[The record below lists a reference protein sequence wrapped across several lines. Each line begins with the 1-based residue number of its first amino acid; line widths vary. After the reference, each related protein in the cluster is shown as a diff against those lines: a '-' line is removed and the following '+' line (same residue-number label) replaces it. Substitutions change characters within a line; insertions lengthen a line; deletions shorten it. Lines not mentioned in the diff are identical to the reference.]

1 MTSSLADL
9 FVDISRQWTPPPDWT
24 VSQWADN
31 VRRLSSEASAEP
43 GRWVTGRAE
52 YQRGI
57 MDAIND
63 PLTERVV
70 IMSSAQIGKT
80 EILNN
85 VVGYH
90 IDHDPCPL
98 LVLQP
103 TLEMAETWSKDRLAP
118 MLRDTPEIGRKISD
132 PKARDSKNT
141 ILHKSF
147 LGGHV
152 TMAGANSP
160 ASLASRPIR
169 VVLADEVDR
178 YPASAGTEGDPLNL
192 AVKRTATFWNRKILA
207 VSTPTIKGISRI
219 ESAFAETDQRR
230 FHIPC
235 PRCGHKHVLTWAGVR
250 WDRGSPASAR
260 FVCPECGGE
269 FSNTDK
275 NAAVRRGRWIAGA
288 PFRGR
293 AGFHIWEA
301 YSPWRHVSEIV
312 QDFLDAKDNAERLQ
326 VWTNTS
332 LGETWEGAGD
342 SINEHDLAG
351 RLPFKQDEHDVPR
364 LGLLLTAGVDT
375 QPDRLEVEVVAWG
388 AGEQSWSVDYHVIH
402 GDPDIPEG
410 QPGSPWDGL
419 TDYLRKSWRHE
430 TGAELSVSWTCID
443 SGGHN
448 TQAVYGYAKRHKG
461 ARVFAIKGAAGAGR
475 PIVGPPSRRRSGKV
489 KRPVDLY
496 IVGVDAAKMTIM
508 NRLKLDTPGPGFC
521 HFPVGRE
528 ADYFRQL
535 CSEKLVTRY
544 VKGFP
549 VREFHKASSA
559 RNEALDC
566 RVYAF
571 AALVIAAPQWDKI
584 ALRMKR
590 KTEPMKITKETP
602 APAANPPAEQP
613 TQQTPQ
619 DAPPPEPQTGAKR
632 PKTKR
637 RRTNF
642 ATSWRL

>member
-1 MTSSLADL
+1 MTLDLADL
-9 FVDISRQWTPPPDWT
+9 FSRISRQWTPPPDWT
-24 VSQWADN
+24 VSQWSDN

-43 GRWVTGRAE
+43 GRWVTSRAE

-63 PLTERVV
+63 PTTERVV

-90 IDHDPCPL
+90 IDHDPCPI

-103 TLEMAETWSKDRLAP
+103 TLDMAETWSKDRLAP
-118 MLRDTPEIGRKISD
+118 MLRDTPEIGRKLSD
-132 PKARDSKNT
+132 PKAKDSKNT

-147 LGGHV
+147 TGGHV

-169 VVLADEVDR
+169 IVLADEVDR

-192 AVKRTATFWNRKILA
+192 AIKRTATFWNRKILA
-207 VSTPTIKGISRI
+207 VSTPTIKGMSRI
-219 ESAFAETDQRR
+219 ETAFSETDQRR
-230 FHIPC
+230 YFIPC
-235 PRCGHKHVLTWAGVR
+235 PRCGHEHVLTWSGVR
-250 WDRGSPASAR
+250 WDRGYSSSAR
-260 FVCPECGGE
+260 FVCPECNGE
-269 FSNTDK
+269 FSNTEK
-275 NAAVRRGRWIAGA
+275 NAAVRKGRWIAGA
-288 PFRGR
+288 PFKNR

-312 QDFLDAKDNAERLQ
+312 ADFLEAKDNPERLQ

-332 LGETWEGAGD
+332 LGETWEGTGD
-342 SINEHDLAG
+342 AISEHDLIG
-351 RLPFKQDEHDVPR
+351 RLPFAQEGHDIPR

-410 QPGSPWDGL
+410 QAGSPWDGL
-419 TDYLRKSWRHE
+419 TDYLRKAWKHE
-430 TGAELSVSWTCID
+430 NGAEITVGWTCID

-461 ARVFAIKGAAGAGR
+461 ARVFAIKGASGAGR
-475 PIVGPPSRRRSGKV
+475 PIVGPPNRRRSGKV
-489 KRPVDLY
+489 KRPVDVY

-508 NRLKLDTPGPGFC
+508 NRLKIDTPGPGFC
-521 HFPVGRE
+521 HFPAGRD
-528 ADYFRQL
+528 ADWFRQL

-544 VKGFP
+544 VRGFP
-549 VREFHKASSA
+549 VREFHKSSGA

-584 ALRMKR
+584 ALRLKR
-590 KTEPMKITKETP
+590 KTQVMETEKEKDKP
-602 APAANPPAEQP
+602 APAETSPP
-613 TQQTPQ
+613 PQ
-619 DAPPPEPQTGAKR
+619 DEAAPEPQTPIKR
-632 PKTKR
+632 PKPKQPPKR
-637 RRTNF
+637 RRSSF
-642 ATSWRL
+642 VQSWRN

>member
-1 MTSSLADL
+1 MRSSLADL

-63 PLTERVV
+63 PQTERVV
-70 IMSSAQIGKT
+70 IMSSAQVGKT

-219 ESAFAETDQRR
+219 EVAFAETDQRR
-230 FHIPC
+230 FFIPC

-269 FSNTDK
+269 FSNTEK

-301 YSPWRHVSEIV
+301 YSPWRHVSEMV

-351 RLPFKQDEHDVPR
+351 RLPFKQDEHNVPR

-521 HFPVGRE
+521 HFPVGRD